1 MVRIE
6 QVDDV
11 DVVYEETDAGR
22 VVKFQVRAA
31 EDEEMEESAGAG
43 QSSETVVDKVDVD
56 ALPEPV
62 TFDSASQHRILLSHC
77 V

>member
-1 MVRIE
+1 MDGFLE
-6 QVDDV
+6 LEEVDDV

-22 VVKFQVRAA
+22 VVKFQVRAV
-31 EDEEMEESAGAG
+31 EDEEMDEAGAEAG
-43 QSSETVVDKVDVD
+43 QSSEAVAEKVDVD

-62 TFDSASQHRILLSHC
+62 VFDGMCFRWI